1 VHRRPGRLQN
11 VESILLIEDSRFL
24 RKATERV
31 LLKAGYRVVTAADG
45 EEALRIAFATSPDL
59 ILLDMLLPKLSGPEV
74 LRALRKNPCTQKT
87 PIIVLSGLSQTNE
100 RKLKADGADAY
111 FEKSSLNFD
120 KDDGKSILQTVQRM
134 LSKDPKKDADRL
146 AHT

>member
-1 VHRRPGRLQN
+1 
-11 VESILLIEDSRFL
+11 
-24 RKATERV
+24 
-31 LLKAGYRVVTAADG
+31 
-45 EEALRIAFATSPDL
+45 
-59 ILLDMLLPKLSGPEV
+59 MLLPKLSGAEV

-100 RKLKADGADAY
+100 SKLKADGADAY

-120 KDDGKSILQTVQRM
+120 KDDGKSIIQTVQRM